1 MHTKKILIL
10 LSFLV
15 NLFGQDSQWPTDA
28 GNSYSSNFGEYRDD
42 HFHMGLDIRT
52 KGTIGHKV
60 FAVENGY
67 ISKIITNYSGYG
79 KAIYQK
85 TISGKTIVYAHLD
98 KFSPIM
104 ERVVKLQQAKN
115 KRYSIKTNFSS
126 NEFRLKK
133 GDIIGYSGDTGYAF
147 GPNLHFEVRDKS
159 DAALDPLKNGY
170 LVPDKINPIMQKIAL
185 VPLSKGALINSSP
198 LVQTMPLFRDKN
210 GTYLFADTI
219 SVIGNFGLAIQAVD
233 KREGS
238 KFKYQF
244 HKAELF
250 IDNKPVFTLNYNRIP
265 YSQTNNV
272 RTLVQFELKKQNLG
286 EYQKLYRLTEH
297 PKMSVHGLED
307 NGIISVSPGYHK
319 IRILITDAAGNTAN
333 AEGVLLG
340 TFPMSVAIKEIS
352 RDEKHITLEMSPK
365 RGGLAVRQATIYSFT
380 PFGLPDEKVTIVST
394 QKRGKNLEI
403 RIPTQASKNRIFQFI
418 ATNQIGA
425 IALPFHWSNHN
436 SLKTVL
442 DVNPKLDIV
451 HTEGGIFFQI
461 EMDQYA
467 KGEASLK
474 LSNDNIFKS
483 YPVSQI
489 QPTVFLSDM
498 LPPKTL
504 EDVKYVDISLKNDKL
519 SRETRFNFMPGIAE
533 PNIKTVIISKDMNCS
548 IQTLPNTVYSPT
560 AIWIEKV
567 DKHAPVKN
575 GYHLSSVYQLQPFDR
590 VLKNEFLLGMKYSHR
605 LSGHT
610 KMAIYYFD
618 EKSENWNYVKTKNN
632 PSKNILTANLDQLHA
647 VTIIQDLIPP
657 QILNT
662 YPANGGHYEGKE
674 IKKLIIDIEDTI
686 SGIEPKEKS
695 ISIKLN
701 GTKLFCAYQPV
712 KKQITYD
719 LDRGLNEG
727 NHTIDITIIDRVGNQ
742 TDRAISFTCK

>member
-286 EYQKLYRLTEH
+286 EYQKLYRLPEH

-394 QKRGKNLEI
+394 QKRGENLEI

-742 TDRAISFTCK
+742 TDRSISFTCK

>member
-170 LVPDKINPIMQKIAL
+170 LAPDKINPIMQKIAL

>member
-126 NEFRLKK
+126 NEFRLQK
-133 GDIIGYSGDTGYAF
+133 GDVIGYSGDTGYAF

-170 LVPDKINPIMQKIAL
+170 LAPDKINPIMQKIAL

-483 YPVSQI
+483 YPVSQV

-742 TDRAISFTCK
+742 TDRSISFTCK

>member
-85 TISGKTIVYAHLD
+85 TISGKTIVYAHLN
-98 KFSPIM
+98 KFSPVM

-548 IQTLPNTVYSPT
+548 IQTLPNTVYSTT

-567 DKHAPVKN
+567 DKHAPVKK

-742 TDRAISFTCK
+742 TNRSISFTCK

>member
-1 MHTKKILIL
+1 MLTKKILIL
-10 LSFLV
+10 LS
-15 NLFGQDSQWPTDA
+15 LFVTLSGQDTQWPTDA

-126 NEFRLKK
+126 NEFRLQK

-170 LVPDKINPIMQKIAL
+170 LAPDKINPIMQKIAL
-185 VPLSKGALINSSP
+185 IPLSKGALVNSSP

-219 SVIGNFGLAIQAVD
+219 SVIGDFGIAIQAVD

-297 PKMSVHGLED
+297 PKMSVHGLEN

-319 IRILITDAAGNTAN
+319 IRI
-333 AEGVLLG
+333 
-340 TFPMSVAIKEIS
+340 
-352 RDEKHITLEMSPK
+352 
-365 RGGLAVRQATIYSFT
+365 
-380 PFGLPDEKVTIVST
+380 
-394 QKRGKNLEI
+394 
-403 RIPTQASKNRIFQFI
+403 
-418 ATNQIGA
+418 
-425 IALPFHWSNHN
+425 
-436 SLKTVL
+436 
-442 DVNPKLDIV
+442 
-451 HTEGGIFFQI
+451 
-461 EMDQYA
+461 
-467 KGEASLK
+467 
-474 LSNDNIFKS
+474 
-483 YPVSQI
+483 
-489 QPTVFLSDM
+489 
-498 LPPKTL
+498 
-504 EDVKYVDISLKNDKL
+504 
-519 SRETRFNFMPGIAE
+519 
-533 PNIKTVIISKDMNCS
+533 
-548 IQTLPNTVYSPT
+548 
-560 AIWIEKV
+560 
-567 DKHAPVKN
+567 
-575 GYHLSSVYQLQPFDR
+575 
-590 VLKNEFLLGMKYSHR
+590 
-605 LSGHT
+605 
-610 KMAIYYFD
+610 
-618 EKSENWNYVKTKNN
+618 
-632 PSKNILTANLDQLHA
+632 
-647 VTIIQDLIPP
+647 
-657 QILNT
+657 
-662 YPANGGHYEGKE
+662 
-674 IKKLIIDIEDTI
+674 
-686 SGIEPKEKS
+686 
-695 ISIKLN
+695 
-701 GTKLFCAYQPV
+701 
-712 KKQITYD
+712 
-719 LDRGLNEG
+719 
-727 NHTIDITIIDRVGNQ
+727 
-742 TDRAISFTCK
+742 

>member
-170 LVPDKINPIMQKIAL
+170 LAPDKINPIMQKIAL

-198 LVQTMPLFRDKN
+198 LVQTMPLFRDKI

-286 EYQKLYRLTEH
+286 EYQKLYRLPEH

-394 QKRGKNLEI
+394 QKRGENLEI

>member
-170 LVPDKINPIMQKIAL
+170 LAPDKINPIMQKIAL

-632 PSKNILTANLDQLHA
+632 PSKNILTANLDQFHA

-742 TDRAISFTCK
+742 TNRSISFTCK

>member
-10 LSFLV
+10 LSLFV
-15 NLFGQDSQWPTDA
+15 NLPGQNTQWPTDV

-126 NEFRLKK
+126 NEFRLQK
-133 GDIIGYSGDTGYAF
+133 GEIIGYSGDTGYAF
-147 GPNLHFEVRDKS
+147 GPNLHFEVRDNS

-170 LVPDKINPIMQKIAL
+170 VAPDKINPIMQKIAL

-198 LVQTMPLFRDKN
+198 LLQTMPLFRDKN
-210 GTYLFADTI
+210 GTYLFADTV
-219 SVIGNFGLAIQAVD
+219 SVIGDFGLAIQAVD

-250 IDNKPVFTLNYNRIP
+250 IDNKPVFMLNYNRIP

-319 IRILITDAAGNTAN
+319 IRIQITDAAGNTAN

-340 TFPMSVAIKEIS
+340 TFPMSVDIKEIS
-352 RDEKHITLEMSPK
+352 RNDKYITLEMSPK
-365 RGGLAVRQATIYSFT
+365 RGGLAIRQATTYSFT
-380 PFGLPDEKVTIVST
+380 PFGLPDEQVFTIST
-394 QKRGKNLEI
+394 QKRGKNLELL
-403 RIPTQASKNRIFQFI
+403 IPTQTSKNRIFQFI

-425 IALPFHWSNHN
+425 VALPFHWSNYN

-467 KGEASLK
+467 KGEATLK

-483 YPVSQI
+483 YPVNQI

-498 LPPKTL
+498 LSPKIL
-504 EDVKYVDISLKNDKL
+504 ENVKYVDVALTNEKL

-533 PNIKTVIISKDMNCS
+533 PNTKTVIVSKDMNCS
-548 IQTLPNTVYSPT
+548 IQTLPNTVYSST
-560 AIWIEKV
+560 AVWIEKV

-590 VLKNEFLLGMKYSHR
+590 VLKNEFLLGMKYSRR
-605 LSGHT
+605 LSRHT

-618 EKSENWNYVKTKNN
+618 EKSENWNYVETKNN
-632 PSKNILTANLDQLHA
+632 PSKNILTANLDQFHA

-657 QILNT
+657 QILKT

-701 GTKLFCAYQPV
+701 GAKLFCAYQPV

-719 LDRGLNEG
+719 LDRGLNDGE
-727 NHTIDITIIDRVGNQ
+727 HTLDITIIDRVGNQ
-742 TDRAISFTCK
+742 TDRSIYFTCK

>member
-1 MHTKKILIL
+1 MLTKKILIL
-10 LSFLV
+10 LS
-15 NLFGQDSQWPTDA
+15 LFVTLSGQDTQWPTDA
-28 GNSYSSNFGEYRDD
+28 RNSYSSNFGEYRDD

-126 NEFRLKK
+126 NEFRLQK

-170 LVPDKINPIMQKIAL
+170 LAPDKINPIMQKIAL
-185 VPLSKGALINSSP
+185 IPLSKGALVNSSP

-219 SVIGNFGLAIQAVD
+219 SVIGDFGIAIQAVD

-297 PKMSVHGLED
+297 PKMSVHGLEN

-340 TFPMSVAIKEIS
+340 TFPMSIGIKEIS
-352 RDEKHITLEMSPK
+352 RDDKYITLEMSPK
-365 RGGLAVRQATIYSFT
+365 RGGLAIRQATTYSFT
-380 PFGLPDEKVTIVST
+380 PFGLPDEQVLTVST
-394 QKRGKNLEI
+394 QKRGKKLELL
-403 RIPTQASKNRIFQFI
+403 IPAQASKNRIFQFI

-425 IALPFHWSNHN
+425 IALPFHWSNYN

-467 KGEASLK
+467 KGEATLK
-474 LSNDNIFKS
+474 LSNDHIFKS
-483 YPVSQI
+483 YPVNQI

-498 LPPKTL
+498 LPPKIL
-504 EDVKYVDISLKNDKL
+504 EDVKYVDVALTNEKL
-519 SRETRFNFMPGIAE
+519 SRETRFNFMPGVAE
-533 PNIKTVIISKDMNCS
+533 PNTKTVIVSKDMNCS
-548 IQTLPNTVYSPT
+548 IQTLPNTVYSST

-610 KMAIYYFD
+610 KMGIYYFD

-632 PSKNILTANLDQLHA
+632 PSKNILTANLDQFHA
-647 VTIIQDLIPP
+647 VTIIQDLVPP

-662 YPANGGHYEGKE
+662 YPASGGHYEGKE

-719 LDRGLNEG
+719 LDRGLNDGE
-727 NHTIDITIIDRVGNQ
+727 HTLDITIIDRVGNQ
-742 TDRAISFTCK
+742 TNRLIYFTCK

>member
-198 LVQTMPLFRDKN
+198 LVQTMPLFRDKI

-272 RTLVQFELKKQNLG
+272 RTLVQFDLKKQNLG
-286 EYQKLYRLTEH
+286 EYQKLYRLPEH
-297 PKMSVHGLED
+297 PKMSVHGLDD

-742 TDRAISFTCK
+742 TDRAISFTCI